1 MVTPR
6 FERAVVRGAT
16 IFAEHLVCHAV
27 MTNGCAL
34 PARSECRVMPTSL
47 GTVKE

>member
-34 PARSECRVMPTSL
+34 PAISECRVMPTSL